1 MLLCPSPPRGRDAQ
15 CDPALLPLSLLL
27 TAPYMPAQNQAL
39 PVEHEHTSPRGDGT
53 QAETYITSCTRERPT
68 PKPEQRGERV

>member
-53 QAETYITSCTRERPT
+53 QGSQLWLQKVRLPCR
-68 PKPEQRGERV
+68 